1 MSALPAPSVAL
12 DQLALA
18 ALRWPRC
25 ALPSDGAAAEPPA
38 DDAVLHVHP
47 NPNPNPNPNLNVN
60 PNTNSNSD
68 SCHHPD
74 PDQVLHVQDMTQDA
88 VASHFAQAR
97 LPLGP

>member
-25 ALPSDGAAAEPPA
+25 ALPTDGAAAEPPA

-47 NPNPNPNPNLNVN
+47 NPNPQ
-60 PNTNSNSD
+60 T
-68 SCHHPD
+68 
-74 PDQVLHVQDMTQDA
+74 
-88 VASHFAQAR
+88 
-97 LPLGP
+97 